1 MIFFAANQFNFG
13 GNMVSYVLYDGDL
26 YRIFIGNE
34 STRTAQLVSKYLSSS
49 MGAAILKKGEQ
60 DRQRDQQLLVQGSY
74 LHTQLNKNDCWKI
87 LEIEDIVSKKDC
99 YKIRCLIEKGRSRKK
114 CRKTLY
120 LRPGYNNYDQL
131 IRCFEYLRE
140 CSKEK

>member
-1 MIFFAANQFNFG
+1 MIYFSANQFNFG
-13 GNMVSYVLYDGDL
+13 GNMVSYVLYDGNL

-74 LHTQLNKNDCWKI
+74 LHTVK
-87 LEIEDIVSKKDC
+87 
-99 YKIRCLIEKGRSRKK
+99 
-114 CRKTLY
+114 
-120 LRPGYNNYDQL
+120 
-131 IRCFEYLRE
+131 
-140 CSKEK
+140 